1 MKILKVCD
9 QIDLSKKL
17 RKIFRLSKI
26 SQIAIF
32 VFYTYRNVQ
41 ENHSHFD
48 GILDLSPRDEA
59 NSEPA
64 AT

>member
-1 MKILKVCD
+1 MKNFPI
-9 QIDLSKKL
+9 SKN
-17 RKIFRLSKI
+17 FSKYE
-26 SQIAIF
+26 F
-32 VFYTYRNVQ
+32 YFYTYRNVQ

-59 NSEPA
+59 NCEPA